1 MKPWFLLILLS
12 VAALAVSA
20 GDVRTVGGRSVDLQP
35 IHDWKV
41 DKKGERPLPHW
52 KDVLVHEV
60 LDRPG
65 GWDRCKVQIEGK
77 YREILVANL
86 PTSVRTFL
94 QTFSQRLNAIEA
106 LRAQLAADRVA
117 AQEAGNRWLF
127 TTSGYASVRAGTS
140 GVYVDNE
147 DTRLARMLE
156 LQRRVDT
163 EAKQLAALE
172 AEHALAVEKAGESL
186 TVLAMFTG
194 KSYAKLEVWD
204 TGLRR

>member
-1 MKPWFLLILLS
+1 MKPLIFLILLS
-12 VAALAVSA
+12 VAALTVSS

-41 DKKGERPLPHW
+41 DHKGDRPLPHW

-77 YREILVANL
+77 HRELLVANL
-86 PTSVRTFL
+86 PNSVRAFL

-117 AQEAGNRWLF
+117 AQEAANRWLF
-127 TTSGYASVRAGTS
+127 TTTGYASVRAGTS

-147 DTRLARMLE
+147 DTRLAHMLE
-156 LQRRVDT
+156 LQRRVDMET
-163 EAKQLAALE
+163 KRLAALE
-172 AEHALAVEKAGESL
+172 AEHALAVEKAGENL
-186 TVLAMFTG
+186 TILAMFTG